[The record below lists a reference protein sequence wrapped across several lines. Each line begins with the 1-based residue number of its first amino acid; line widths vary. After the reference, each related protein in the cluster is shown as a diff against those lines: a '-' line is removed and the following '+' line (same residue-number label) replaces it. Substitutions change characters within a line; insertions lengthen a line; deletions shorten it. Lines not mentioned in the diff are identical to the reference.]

1 MRRVRLPQQADLDDK
16 HRKLAPSSRGMN
28 ANDPSYLGY
37 WSTEEISTFLKE
49 LLDGERTGVTAYAAI
64 GRVAD
69 PPVSELILESELAQ
83 SAICVLLRKEIA
95 ARARAGAL
103 RDKKTAVLPDV
114 ECSLRRMIEF
124 ASRNQARLAD
134 MIEEAILNIFDSKL
148 NAKLM
153 YLLLLHRKQVE
164 HLETL
169 RI

>member
-1 MRRVRLPQQADLDDK
+1 
-16 HRKLAPSSRGMN
+16 MN

-69 PPVSELILESELAQ
+69 PPVSELVLESELAQ

-95 ARARAGAL
+95 ARARAVAL
-103 RDKKTAVLPDV
+103 RDKKTTVLPDV
-114 ECSLRRMIEF
+114 ECSLRRTIEF

-134 MIEEAILNIFDSKL
+134 MIEEAVLNIFDSRL